1 MKNEITNT
9 ERLTVNGITFVID
22 YDDYDITFPQ
32 ETSNEQIAEILNYL
46 INEGFLDPCQSIFL
60 PTTEEP

>member
-46 INEGFLDPCQSIFL
+46 INEGFLE